1 MTTNRRMILRKSI
14 IIGIAFLLWALIQ
27 NRLYCPNQLYSI
39 LFYPFKI
46 LYYKVLSIL
55 AINSKNSKKKQPRRV
70 AENIAKTS
78 RNQ

>member
-46 LYYKVLSIL
+46 LYYKVLSIS
-55 AINSKNSKKKQPRRV
+55 AINSNKKSNPAGLQK
-70 AENIAKTS
+70 IS